1 MKGVLLDCVAEICK
15 EVGLPLVED
24 SMQYSDRVCNPC
36 GRNIHNLNWASFTSS
51 SKLQLHPRQ
60 VPRLRP
66 ANILLTRRTKPDQHG
81 ENQNPSVSIREQ
93 QSHPRS
99 KVPHLLLT
107 KGKSRKSLSF
117 SLLEK
122 IKNLKALLSLILT
135 SKEVRENAYTNKTN

>member
-1 MKGVLLDCVAEICK
+1 MSEVVSVPAEICK
-15 EVGLPLVED
+15 EVGLPFFHF
-24 SMQYSDRVCNPC
+24 MQHSDRICNPC
-36 GRNIHNLNWASFTSS
+36 GRKIVTWARFTSS
-51 SKLQLHPRQ
+51 LKLQLHPRQ

-66 ANILLTRRTKPDQHG
+66 ANILLTRRTKPAQHG

-122 IKNLKALLSLILT
+122 IKNLKALLALF
-135 SKEVRENAYTNKTN
+135 